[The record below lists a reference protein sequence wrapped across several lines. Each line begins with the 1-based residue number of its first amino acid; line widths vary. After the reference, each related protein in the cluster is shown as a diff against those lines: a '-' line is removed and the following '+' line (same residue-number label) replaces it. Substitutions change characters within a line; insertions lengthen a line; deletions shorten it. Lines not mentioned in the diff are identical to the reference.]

1 MVAVAWSAATGTL
14 PVAAQDD
21 DEHADRAAEH
31 ALAEAYAPVV
41 MVRAQTE
48 RCGDGEPF
56 VPIAVDALWDRD
68 DVVLRGP
75 DGAVVVGP
83 DADDLAGKG
92 DGWHLDLPGN
102 ALRPGCAYERFADEL
117 DGVPTVYAR
126 ILPADGGGLALQYWF
141 FYVYN
146 DWNDRHE
153 GDWEMIQLSFDVA
166 DPGAALLTAPR
177 VVAYAQHEG
186 AELAD
191 WGGDTVQVVNGTH
204 PLVFPGEGSHAAYF
218 RADEWFGKS
227 AQSGFGCDDTSP
239 PHTAIRPAVV
249 LLDGRSPPAWLD
261 FTGRWGERQPSF
273 NNGPTGPN
281 TKTQW
286 DTPRSW
292 VDDEGR
298 SGAVALPAGGS
309 AVTDAFCG
317 LTERASSVM
326 FRAVDQPW
334 VVGGGAM
341 LLTLLAITLVR
352 RTRWA
357 PVVVPPVR
365 DPIAGGQIVRSAW
378 HVLRRQPVR
387 FLQLGAIVP
396 LAGAVAT
403 VVQAVLFRI
412 TGVGALERV
421 LGRESVFGGLLATS
435 IGFAVIAPAA
445 AAASVAAMEVSRQPD
460 SHRPRLRELVADAM
474 SRRRAVGTQ
483 LVIAAVLAVGFLS
496 VVLLPFGLWW
506 QARFSVAVPAAIDSP
521 RPWDASAR
529 LTRGHRVRALGI
541 TWTAVSIGVVVP
553 LALGLGV
560 LLLSDASFTFVNLI
574 AGIAGL
580 FTVPLAAVVTQLQY
594 DDLRSRATPDTRTTA
609 RVEGSG

>member
-1 MVAVAWSAATGTL
+1 MAVAWSAATGTL

-56 VPIAVDALWDRD
+56 VPIAVGALWDRD

-204 PLVFPGEGSHAAYF
+204 PLVFPGEGSPRRTSEPTNGSARALRAASDATT
-218 RADEWFGKS
+218 RA
-227 AQSGFGCDDTSP
+227 
-239 PHTAIRPAVV
+239 HH
-249 LLDGRSPPAWLD
+249 
-261 FTGRWGERQPSF
+261 
-273 NNGPTGPN
+273 
-281 TKTQW
+281 
-286 DTPRSW
+286 TPRSALRSCCSTA
-292 VDDEGR
+292 GR
-298 SGAVALPAGGS
+298 RPHGSTSPDAGASGSRRSTTDRQARTPRPSGTRHARGS
-309 AVTDAFCG
+309 T
-317 LTERASSVM
+317 
-326 FRAVDQPW
+326 
-334 VVGGGAM
+334 
-341 LLTLLAITLVR
+341 
-352 RTRWA
+352 TRVA
-357 PVVVPPVR
+357 PVR
-365 DPIAGGQIVRSAW
+365 W
-378 HVLRRQPVR
+378 HCP
-387 FLQLGAIVP
+387 
-396 LAGAVAT
+396 
-403 VVQAVLFRI
+403 
-412 TGVGALERV
+412 
-421 LGRESVFGGLLATS
+421 
-435 IGFAVIAPAA
+435 PAA
-445 AAASVAAMEVSRQPD
+445 RRSPMPSVA
-460 SHRPRLRELVADAM
+460 
-474 SRRRAVGTQ
+474 
-483 LVIAAVLAVGFLS
+483 
-496 VVLLPFGLWW
+496 
-506 QARFSVAVPAAIDSP
+506 SP
-521 RPWDASAR
+521 S
-529 LTRGHRVRALGI
+529 GHRA
-541 TWTAVSIGVVVP
+541 
-553 LALGLGV
+553 
-560 LLLSDASFTFVNLI
+560 
-574 AGIAGL
+574 
-580 FTVPLAAVVTQLQY
+580 
-594 DDLRSRATPDTRTTA
+594 
-609 RVEGSG
+609 